1 MPRKCISTPIAEEAQ
16 KTAEQI
22 ELALIKMLERG
33 DELMQDRAKLVI
45 ECARLLNLHKML
57 IAAILKG
64 D

>member
-1 MPRKCISTPIAEEAQ
+1 MPYKRIPNPVAEEAQ
-16 KTAEQI
+16 KIAEQI

-57 IAAILKG
+57 IAAFLKG